1 MKKTFT
7 ILLVSAVA
15 VWGYVAVQV
24 VVVLLGK
31 SSDTAN
37 QTGTGPVAAFALLT
51 RSSQPLDTAFRD
63 PFQSYLYA
71 QKPAPVVV
79 LVPGHHPSKAIVAIE
94 PPKAV
99 LSGVL
104 WGDEPVAILKQ
115 DGQTEL
121 VKKGAEIWG
130 LKVLRIDKNQVVV
143 VKQGRQFTLEY

>member
-24 VVVLLGK
+24 VRVLLGK
-31 SSDTAN
+31 ATNAAQSM
-37 QTGTGPVAAFALLT
+37 GTGPVAALALLT
-51 RSSQPLDTAFRD
+51 RVQVPFDTAFRD

-71 QKPAPVVV
+71 QKPAPV
-79 LVPGHHPSKAIVAIE
+79 LTPGPRTSKALVVIE
-94 PPKAV
+94 PPRVV

-130 LKVLRIDKNQVVV
+130 LKVLRIDRNQVVV
-143 VKQGRQFTLEY
+143 AKQGRQFTLEY